1 MNNTQKCA
9 WFGLITSTLMLGFGI
24 NTTIE
29 MLSSGTHLVTVFRIW
44 GLLIVPFALATF
56 VYLFITVVLAKKL
69 DYDERDQFIDK
80 RAALAGSAAALIAL
94 TAASVIPQFIVGQTG
109 SVPAWLLP
117 IINFGVVIIG
127 GIVYFAATLIQ
138 YGRRGKGEKS

>member
-1 MNNTQKCA
+1 
-9 WFGLITSTLMLGFGI
+9 MLGFGL

-44 GLLIVPFALATF
+44 GLFIVPFILATF

-94 TAASVIPQFIVGQTG
+94 AAASVIPQFIVGQTG

-127 GIVYFAATLIQ
+127 LIVYFAANLIL
-138 YGRRGKGEKS
+138 YGRGR